1 VAAKKTSSL
10 RRIVELLWGKRLKKW
25 VASPV
30 WFRRF
35 VLTSALCGGVFVLNG
50 VIAEIRP
57 SNIWGLSY
65 GIAATVLLVGAAWLG
80 VRRRTTRTSL
90 MLGFGTAQTWLQLH
104 VYGGALF
111 LLLTLMHSGFH
122 FPTGMLNW
130 WLWILSIWVTF
141 SGIFGVLLQKWIPKI
156 LTSGLANEALY
167 ERIPELVMEI
177 RGKAE
182 ALMQT
187 CSDPLRDFY
196 RKQIALAF
204 AEPQRR
210 WIYYLDITG
219 GAHDRLKQIEYL
231 RNVLSVEEREKLGKL
246 ESLFKAKLE
255 LDAHFTLQKML
266 RWWLYLH
273 VPVSIILLIL
283 VGFHIFTI
291 LYF

>member
-1 VAAKKTSSL
+1 MAVKKTSSL
-10 RRIVELLWGKRLKKW
+10 KRIVELLWGKRLKKW
-25 VASPV
+25 VASPA

-35 VLTSALCGGVFVLNG
+35 VIASALCGGIFVLNG

-65 GIAATVLLVGAAWLG
+65 GIAATVLMAGAAWLG

-156 LTSGLANEALY
+156 LTSGLANEVLY

-182 ALMQT
+182 GLLKT

-196 RKQIALAF
+196 SKQLALAF
-204 AEPQRR
+204 AAPQRR

-219 GAHDRLKQIEYL
+219 GAHNRLKQIDYL
-231 RNVLSVEEREKLGKL
+231 RNVLSIEEREKLGKL

-273 VPVSIILLIL
+273 VPASIILLIL